1 MNPRF
6 EVDADGIG
14 RITFRDP
21 ERAHNVLT
29 EDVLGDL
36 ALAIDQ
42 ACEAVANAR
51 LRALLVTS
59 AKPGSFIAGA
69 DVGAITA
76 VASAQDRDRGIAISR
91 RVQALFGRLAK
102 LPIPTIAAI
111 QGVCLGGGT
120 EVALACDYRVS
131 DDDDRTRIGLPEVQ
145 LGILPG
151 WGGTTR
157 LPRLVGLRAALDLL
171 LTGKPARVSKARRI
185 GLVDQVFPRHQ
196 FRERSLDF
204 ARELAGRG
212 RGTGT
217 GRDARAVAGRHR
229 ARRTRSGVAG
239 PLGLGGLLLDRTAP
253 GRWLVLRM
261 AAGRVRKLTGGHYP
275 APLRILDV
283 VRRGLRGGLRGGLSA
298 GLDAEAE
305 AIGDLIA
312 SPACRNL
319 LFLFGRR
326 EAARKGPWSDGGRD
340 AGVERMAVIGAGQL
354 GAGIAQLAAYNDLP
368 VRMKDVRHEAVAAGL
383 AYARSVFDGAVR
395 RRRMRRR
402 DAARKMGLISGGVD
416 YPGVALASMIVEA
429 VVERMDVKQ
438 AVLREVEDVVDP
450 DAVIVT
456 NTSSLSVDE
465 MASALERPTRF
476 AGMHFFHP
484 VHRMPL
490 VEVVAGA
497 KTDADTIETVAA
509 LAARLGKVPVVTRDA
524 PGFLVNR
531 IIGPGLNEAGHLLQE
546 GWDAAA
552 LDRVW
557 TRFGMPMGPC
567 RLIDTIGMEVAF
579 HAGQALAA
587 AFGDR
592 LAPAPTLE
600 ALSRSGRPGQKGG
613 RGFYLYEGGN
623 PKGVDPSVYADMGL
637 SPPRSG
643 QDPARARD
651 RTILAMVNEAAR
663 VLEDGVVHSAAD
675 VDLGMIMGA
684 GFPPFRGGLLTYAD
698 DRGLDEIAATL
709 DSLRD
714 AHGKRFAPS
723 ALLVRLAEAGETF
736 HGAFPPTAAA
746 PAAPAAPADAGRAGH
761 G

>member
-6 EVDADGIG
+6 DLDADGIG

-21 ERAHNVLT
+21 VRAQNVLT

-36 ALAIDQ
+36 EVAIDQ
-42 ACEAVANAR
+42 AYEAVADAR

-59 AKPGSFIAGA
+59 AIPGSFIAGA

-76 VASAQDRDRGIAISR
+76 VAAAGDRDRGAAISR
-91 RVQALFGRLAK
+91 QVQALFGRIADM
-102 LPIPTIAAI
+102 PIPTIAAI

-120 EVALACDYRVS
+120 EIALACACRVS

-196 FRERSLDF
+196 FRERCLDF
-204 ARELAGRG
+204 ARDVGRG
-212 RGTGT
+212 
-217 GRDARAVAGRHR
+217 GRDAPAVR
-229 ARRTRSGVAG
+229 ARRGGRGARAALARRRRARRGLAG
-239 PLGLGGLLLDRTAP
+239 WLLDRTAP

-261 AAGRVRKLTGGHYP
+261 AGARVRKLTGGNYP

-283 VRRGLRGGLRGGLSA
+283 VRRGLRGGLSA

-319 LFLFGRR
+319 LFLFRRR
-326 EAARKGPWSDGGRD
+326 EAARKGPWSHGGRD
-340 AGVERMAVIGAGQL
+340 AGVKRMAVIGAGQL

-368 VRMKDVRHEAVAAGL
+368 VRMKDVRHEAVAGGL
-383 AYARSVFDGAVR
+383 AYARSVFDGAVK

-416 YPGVALASMIVEA
+416 YSGVALASVIVEA

-438 AVLREVEDVVDP
+438 AVLREVEDVVAP
-450 DAVIVT
+450 DALIVT

-465 MASALERPTRF
+465 MASALERPGRF

-490 VEVVAGA
+490 VEVVAGE
-497 KTDADTIETVAA
+497 KTDADTVETVAA
-509 LAARLGKVPVVTRDA
+509 FAARLGKVPVITRDA

-546 GWDAAA
+546 CWDAVA

-600 ALSRSGRPGQKGG
+600 ALARSGRPGQKGG
-613 RGFYLYEGGN
+613 RGFYLYEGGK
-623 PKGVDPSVYADMGL
+623 PKGIDPSVYADMGL

-643 QDPARARD
+643 QDPVEARD

-663 VLEDGVVHSAAD
+663 VLADGVVRSAAD

-698 DRGLDEIAATL
+698 GRGLDEITATL
-709 DSLRD
+709 TSLRD
-714 AHGKRFAPS
+714 AHGDRFEPS

-736 HGAFPPTAAA
+736 HGAFPPDDGG
-746 PAAPAAPADAGRAGH
+746 ADARADRG
-761 G
+761 

>member
-6 EVDADGIG
+6 DLDADGIG
-14 RITFRDP
+14 RITFHDP
-21 ERAHNVLT
+21 VRAQNVLT

-42 ACEAVANAR
+42 AYEAVANAR

-59 AKPGSFIAGA
+59 AIPGSFIAGA

-76 VASAQDRDRGIAISR
+76 VAAAGDRDRGAAISR
-91 RVQALFGRLAK
+91 EVQALFGRLADM
-102 LPIPTIAAI
+102 PIPTIAAI

-120 EVALACDYRVS
+120 EIALACVWRVS
-131 DDDDRTRIGLPEVQ
+131 DDDNRTRIGLPEVQ

-185 GLVDQVFPRHQ
+185 GLVDKVFPRHQ
-196 FRERSLDF
+196 FQERCLDF
-204 ARELAGRG
+204 ARE
-212 RGTGT
+212 
-217 GRDARAVAGRHR
+217 VAGRERGAR
-229 ARRTRSGVAG
+229 ATPGRRRRGRRGVAG
-239 PLGLGGLLLDRTAP
+239 WLLDRTAP

-261 AAGRVRKLTGGHYP
+261 AAARVRKLTGGNYP
-275 APLRILDV
+275 APLRILEV
-283 VRRGLRGGLRGGLSA
+283 VRRGLRGGLSA
-298 GLDAEAE
+298 GRDAEAE

-340 AGVERMAVIGAGQL
+340 AGVERVAVIGAGQL

-368 VRMKDVRHEAVAAGL
+368 VRMKDVRHEAVAGGL
-383 AYARSVFDGAVR
+383 AYARSVFDGAVK

-416 YPGVALASMIVEA
+416 YSGVALAGVIVEA

-438 AVLREVEDVVDP
+438 AVLREVEDVVAP

-456 NTSSLSVDE
+456 NTSSLSVEE
-465 MASALERPTRF
+465 MASALKRPGRF

-490 VEVVAGA
+490 VEVVAGE

-509 LAARLGKVPVVTRDA
+509 LAARLGKVPVITRDA

-600 ALSRSGRPGQKGG
+600 ALARSGRPGQKGG
-613 RGFYLYEGGN
+613 RGFYLYEGGK
-623 PKGVDPSVYADMGL
+623 PKGIDPSVYADMGL

-643 QDPARARD
+643 QDPVEARD
-651 RTILAMVNEAAR
+651 RTVLAMVNEAAR
-663 VLEDGVVHSAAD
+663 VLEDGVVGSAAD

-709 DSLRD
+709 TSLRD
-714 AHGKRFAPS
+714 AHGDRFSPA
-723 ALLVRLAEAGETF
+723 ALLLRLAEAGETF
-736 HGAFPPTAAA
+736 HGAFPPAAA
-746 PAAPAAPADAGRAGH
+746 GTAGSAGRE
-761 G
+761 

>member
-14 RITFRDP
+14 RITFHDP

-42 ACEAVANAR
+42 AYEAVANAR

-59 AKPGSFIAGA
+59 TMPGSFIAGA
-69 DVGAITA
+69 DVGAIAA
-76 VASAQDRDRGIAISR
+76 VAAAGDRDRGIAISR
-91 RVQALFGRLAK
+91 EVQALFGRIADM
-102 LPIPTIAAI
+102 PIPTIAAI
-111 QGVCLGGGT
+111 QGICLGGGT
-120 EVALACDYRVS
+120 EIALACTCRVS

-196 FRERSLDF
+196 FQERCLDF
-204 ARELAGRG
+204 ARE
-212 RGTGT
+212 
-217 GRDARAVAGRHR
+217 VAGR
-229 ARRTRSGVAG
+229 RRVRPGVAG
-239 PLGLGGLLLDRTAP
+239 WLLDRTAP

-261 AAGRVRKLTGGHYP
+261 AAGRVRKLTGGNYP

-283 VRRGLRGGLRGGLSA
+283 VQRGLRGGLSA
-298 GLDAEAE
+298 GLDSEAE

-319 LFLFGRR
+319 LFLFGCR

-340 AGVERMAVIGAGQL
+340 AGVKRMAVIGAGQL

-368 VRMKDVRHEAVAAGL
+368 VRMKDVRHEAVAGGL
-383 AYARSVFDGAVR
+383 AYARSVFDGAVKR
-395 RRRMRRR
+395 RKMRRR

-416 YPGVALASMIVEA
+416 YSGVALSSVIVEA

-438 AVLREVEDVVDP
+438 AVLRQVEDVVAP

-465 MASALERPTRF
+465 MASALARPGRF

-592 LAPAPTLE
+592 LTPASPLE

-613 RGFYLYEGGN
+613 RGFYLYESGK
-623 PKGVDPSVYADMGL
+623 PKGIDPAVYADMGL
-637 SPPRSG
+637 SAPHSG
-643 QDPARARD
+643 QDSVEACD
-651 RTILAMVNEAAR
+651 RTVLAMVNEAAR
-663 VLEDGVVHSAAD
+663 VLEDGVVGSAAD

-709 DSLRD
+709 TSLRD
-714 AHGKRFAPS
+714 SCGDRFAP
-723 ALLVRLAEAGETF
+723 APLLVRLADAGETF
-736 HGAFPPTAAA
+736 HGAFS
-746 PAAPAAPADAGRAGH
+746 PADGGAGH

>member
-14 RITFRDP
+14 RITFHDP

-42 ACEAVANAR
+42 AYEAVANAR
-51 LRALLVTS
+51 LCALLVTS
-59 AKPGSFIAGA
+59 SMPGSFIAGA

-76 VASAQDRDRGIAISR
+76 VAVAGDRDRGIAISR
-91 RVQALFGRLAK
+91 EVQALFGRIADM
-102 LPIPTIAAI
+102 PIPTIAAI

-120 EVALACDYRVS
+120 EIALACACRVS

-196 FRERSLDF
+196 FRERCLDF
-204 ARELAGRG
+204 ARE
-212 RGTGT
+212 
-217 GRDARAVAGRHR
+217 VAGRR
-229 ARRTRSGVAG
+229 SVRRGVQNGVRRGVAG
-239 PLGLGGLLLDRTAP
+239 WLLDRTAP

-261 AAGRVRKLTGGHYP
+261 AAGRVRKLTGGNYP

-283 VRRGLRGGLRGGLSA
+283 VQNGLRGGPSA

-319 LFLFGRR
+319 LFLFGCR
-326 EAARKGPWSDGGRD
+326 EAARKGPWSVGGRD
-340 AGVERMAVIGAGQL
+340 AGVKRMAVIGAGQL

-368 VRMKDVRHEAVAAGL
+368 VRMKDVRHEAVAGGL
-383 AYARSVFDGAVR
+383 AYARSVFDGAVK
-395 RRRMRRR
+395 RRRMRPR
-402 DAARKMGLISGGVD
+402 DAARKMGLISGGID
-416 YPGVALASMIVEA
+416 YSGVALASVIVEA

-438 AVLREVEDVVDP
+438 AVLRQVEDAVAP

-465 MASALERPTRF
+465 MASALVRPGRF

-497 KTDADTIETVAA
+497 KTDADTVETVAA
-509 LAARLGKVPVVTRDA
+509 LAARLGKVPVITRDA

-546 GWDAAA
+546 GWDAGA

-592 LAPAPTLE
+592 LTPAPPLE

-613 RGFYLYEGGN
+613 RGFYLYDGGKGGKGGK
-623 PKGVDPSVYADMGL
+623 PKGIDPTVYADMGL
-637 SPPRSG
+637 SAPRSG
-643 QDPARARD
+643 QDPVEARD
-651 RTILAMVNEAAR
+651 RTVLAMVNEAAR
-663 VLEDGVVHSAAD
+663 VLDDGVVRSAAD

-709 DSLRD
+709 TSLHDSCGD
-714 AHGKRFAPS
+714 RFAPA

-736 HGAFPPTAAA
+736 HGAFS
-746 PAAPAAPADAGRAGH
+746 PAAGGAGH